1 LKKKTKLKKER
12 EKKFFRWFGKKKTKK
27 ERGKK
32 MKIFKK
38 RKRKRWFEREKRKF
52 EKERTE
58 SKRLVQVKNRKL
70 KKGNQ
75 KNQIGSK
82 EKEKILKI
90 SLKKKLKKINSN
102 VMILLEINK
111 FKINHI
117 SYILHF
123 IILTPQT
130 LYIVQ
135 KICVLIGHVD
145 VHHSPLSCQFIV
157 PTIIIFFLSFFIA
170 KINPSIHTH
179 VSISA
184 FTVDPYKSLK

>member
-1 LKKKTKLKKER
+1 
-12 EKKFFRWFGKKKTKK
+12 
-27 ERGKK
+27 

-123 IILTPQT
+123 IILT
-130 LYIVQ
+130 L
-135 KICVLIGHVD
+135 L
-145 VHHSPLSCQFIV
+145 
-157 PTIIIFFLSFFIA
+157 
-170 KINPSIHTH
+170 
-179 VSISA
+179 
-184 FTVDPYKSLK
+184 